1 MIPQS
6 AIEEWRNGVLWKTDE
21 QYLIICHALTEIFKD
36 EFLSDNLFFRGASQ
50 KKSNRVNLKYTYSI
64 SL

>member
-21 QYLIICHALTEIFKD
+21 QYLIICHAMHSPKYSKMNFCLIIC
-36 EFLSDNLFFRGASQ
+36 FLGELV
-50 KKSNRVNLKYTYSI
+50 KKNPI
-64 SL
+64 E